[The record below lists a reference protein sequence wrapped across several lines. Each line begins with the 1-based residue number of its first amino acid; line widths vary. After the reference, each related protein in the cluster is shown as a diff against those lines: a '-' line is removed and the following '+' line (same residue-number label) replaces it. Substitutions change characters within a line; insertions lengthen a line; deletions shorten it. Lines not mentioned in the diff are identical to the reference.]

1 MGKPDDFD
9 FGAASTAEAYEDSL
23 VPVLFEP
30 WAIQLLDGYPAWEGQ
45 RVLDLGMGTG
55 IVARLLAGRVG
66 SQGQVLATDVN
77 AEMLSQA
84 RRYCLALGTA
94 VEFVE
99 SPASPLHI
107 PFGSVDV
114 VVCQQAF
121 QFFPDRHAAAGEMY
135 RVLSNGGRAIV
146 STWRP
151 VSECEF
157 FGAICEALNAVGEK
171 GIADMMRVPF
181 DFLPEAELSAHFTSA
196 GFQEVDVVRQE
207 RPLVLSRGL
216 PHAIRVAYATP
227 IGPKLRALPEEKQSR
242 FREAMGT
249 VVGNL
254 SKDGTKMGRM
264 AANVLSA
271 RKPS

>member
-1 MGKPDDFD
+1 MGKPGDFD
-9 FGAASTAEAYEDSL
+9 FGATSTAEAYEDSL

-30 WAIQLLDGYPAWEGQ
+30 WAIQLLDGYPDWEGQ
-45 RVLDLGMGTG
+45 RVLDLGTGTG

-84 RRYCLALGTA
+84 RRHCLALGAA

-99 SPASPLHI
+99 SPASPLNI
-107 PFGSVDV
+107 PSGSVDV

-151 VSECEF
+151 VLECEF

>member
-1 MGKPDDFD
+1 MGKTGDFD
-9 FGAASTAEAYEDSL
+9 FGAASVAETYEDSL
-23 VPVLFEP
+23 VPALFEP
-30 WAIQLLDGYPAWEGQ
+30 WANQLLDGYPAWKDQ
-45 RVLDLGMGTG
+45 RVLDLGTGTG

-66 SQGQVLATDVN
+66 SQDRVLATDVN

-84 RRYCLALGTA
+84 RRHCLALGAA

-99 SPASPLHI
+99 SPASPLNI
-107 PFGSVDV
+107 PSGSVDV

-121 QFFPDRHAAAGEMY
+121 QFFPDRQAAAGEMY

-151 VSECEF
+151 VSECDF

-181 DFLPEAELSAHFTSA
+181 DFLPESELSAHFTSV

-207 RPLVLSRGL
+207 RPLVLSGGL
-216 PHAIRVAYATP
+216 PHALRVAYATP
-227 IGPKLRALPEEKQSR
+227 IGPKLRALPEGKQSR
-242 FREAMGT
+242 FRESMGT

-254 SKDGTKMGRM
+254 SKDGAKMGRM
-264 AANVLSA
+264 TANVLSA
-271 RKPS
+271 GRPS